1 MPSMSL
7 SVAEG
12 SILIETMSKDRKNA
26 VVYWLETF
34 LQADTLR
41 IITQPILPQ
50 RTRDL
55 LKVCADFQMNFA

>member
-12 SILIETMSKDRKNA
+12 SIMIETMSKSRKNA
-26 VVYWLETF
+26 VAYWLETF